1 MSLCPILR
9 YEPLTLVYSDP
20 DQTPVQKWQ
29 TKDVSAVS
37 SEKSKHVRI
46 DIGGPS
52 PISLHFNAGSKDN
65 ADSIV
70 DKLQESKAL
79 SSAPT
84 PRNLPPVDT
93 VPRDTKKASVHFS
106 PASPDIIPP
115 SQDEVEEEEEEEEEE
130 RLHVDSRMAGETFA
144 TALYD
149 FTADGEDELSVTEG
163 ERLAVLEK
171 DGDEWWKCKNA
182 KGAEGVVPASYLEVG
197 LLELSFNDDFKGS
210 CRQPTMKEALHL
222 PSQRLTT
229 MPKNAKFKNWRSSVR
244 QTVSSRN

>member
-1 MSLCPILR
+1 M
-9 YEPLTLVYSDP
+9 VYLLSNK
-20 DQTPVQKWQ
+20 TPVQKWQ

-52 PISLHFNAGSKDN
+52 PISLHFHAGSKDN
-65 ADSIV
+65 ADGIV

-79 SSAPT
+79 SSAPS

-93 VPRDTKKASVHFS
+93 ITQDSKKASVHFS
-106 PASPDIIPP
+106 SASPVIIPP
-115 SQDEVEEEEEEEEEE
+115 LQDEVEEEEEGEEEGEEEEE
-130 RLHVDSRMAGETFA
+130 RSHVDSRMAEETFA

-163 ERLAVLEK
+163 ERLTVLER
-171 DGDEWWKCKNA
+171 DGDEWWKCRNT

-197 LLELSFNDDFKGS
+197 LLDLSFNNDFKRS
-210 CRQPTMKEALHL
+210 CRQPAMKEAPHL
-222 PSQRLTT
+222 PSQRSTT
-229 MPKNAKFKNWRSSVR
+229 MLKNAMFKNWRSSVR
-244 QTVSSRN
+244 QTVSSGN

>member
-1 MSLCPILR
+1 LHSA
-9 YEPLTLVYSDP
+9 
-20 DQTPVQKWQ
+20 QTPVQKWQ

-52 PISLHFNAGSKDN
+52 PISLHFHAGSKDN

-93 VPRDTKKASVHFS
+93 ITRDTKKASVHFS
-106 PASPDIIPP
+106 PASPVIIPP
-115 SQDEVEEEEEEEEEE
+115 LQDEMEEEEEE
-130 RLHVDSRMAGETFA
+130 RSHVDSRMAGETFA

-163 ERLAVLEK
+163 ERLTVLEK
-171 DGDEWWKCKNA
+171 DGDEWWKCRNT

-197 LLELSFNDDFKGS
+197 LSELSFNDDFKDLVGS
-210 CRQPTMKEALHL
+210 RQ
-222 PSQRLTT
+222 
-229 MPKNAKFKNWRSSVR
+229 
-244 QTVSSRN
+244 